1 MPTALNMTM
10 KLKQDPASLAK
21 LAAMKAA
28 FTEKIQP
35 IIGKALGDSQIVHYA
50 RVLVIED
57 RYLQVITEFDG
68 DAVVYTDFFRV
79 ALPDFFRSVF
89 DLVEGAPP
97 WDEINN
103 RDDFF
108 KFAQKQNVR
117 ALGTDPADPR
127 QGYLFSGYGDKT
139 VKQILAP
146 AAAAAGR
153 GSA

>member
-1 MPTALNMTM
+1 MPTALNLTM

-21 LAAMKAA
+21 LAALKAA

-35 IIGKALGDSQIVHYA
+35 GIAKALGDSQIVHYA

-68 DAVVYTDFFRV
+68 DAVVYTEFFRQ
-79 ALPDFFRSVF
+79 ALPEFFGGVF

-97 WDEINN
+97 WEGINN

-108 KFAQKQNVR
+108 KFAEKLNLK
-117 ALGTDPADPR
+117 ALGVNPEDPS
-127 QGYLFSGYGDKT
+127 QGFLFAAYPDKT
-139 VKQILAP
+139 VKRIIAP
-146 AAAAAGR
+146 VAAAAGR